1 MLKGLTTHFA
11 LNRLITGMER
21 ILDEDPVC
29 WSMILERALSAQSLT
44 SLFPWTLAVLS
55 VIQGLILLLASGLS
69 DSPSQS
75 GWLGLQGSV
84 ILLFAAFNVYLTV
97 WEHRLKEDEMR
108 ARCCHVLKRLK
119 QVKEHVHWNPT
130 NYPHLHTPM
139 AASIVLQWTIR
150 DKKQVN
156 LPASLLVES
165 DLVFLK
171 PGQAAPGRCHSF
183 DDPKVKMEPGDILHV
198 DTHHTTEISPTPE
211 FKTPAKP
218 QLFIMDETPYLD
230 VLKMVLQRK
239 ERIQKSVLNKHTYL
253 LFVQILSHVLFPLA
267 FLVAFIWSALR
278 HNQSW
283 SFHGAHDYIQLF
295 LVQPVAVVLPLVS
308 FAFPICYVIVNYVG
322 MAWILGVYSTSR
334 HIRVND
340 DPFDDSVDKPEL
352 ETTNRASFQKMKR
365 FFMKSMFGT
374 GEYLSRTENIVHTLG
389 SITALCC
396 TDKKGILS
404 WPLASPEKIFIM
416 KKEKKSSAKISSGEP
431 DYILT
436 PEILTVTHDPHN
448 PTSVEFD
455 DPNWRKY
462 LPFLKPLGLSIL
474 LNTCNIQTEEKY
486 TNFFNHLTCESMKNE
501 DSARSTHA
509 HKNNVIDMLPIVT
522 RGCLCEMSRKIG
534 FDAKTSN
541 QYSLSS
547 QIQTFRHVQTDRHD
561 RFAKNLM
568 MAKLK
573 FPFPHMVSVMT
584 QDRSTGSR
592 QLISQGTGDIILD
605 SCTDCWCGDDL
616 EPLTESLRKTIL
628 DFYQRASLSS
638 YATAFSY
645 RPQTFPLPWKNCAEY
660 LQLPTHSL
668 PFYWQYNEETEGID
682 TDAITSHIS
691 IGGKQTSCFDKP
703 KLEDNYVK
711 TKEDAMH
718 CLELQCNQ
726 TFLAMVQLQY
736 QVMVEIVQ
744 LVDLLEKACIRFVH
758 FSRENELRSRV
769 FSEKMG
775 LESGWNCHIS
785 LRSPNPSQPTTVSTK
800 GDKLSEEDHS
810 GLEKNN
816 KIRGSLPDKL
826 NRPIWFLDFPKW
838 QETKGGLR
846 AERRLSR
853 AELIRSAR
861 SNSCENLEDSLESQG
876 DASVTTDSDP
886 FEYDMSNRAQLPRGI
901 ENIRPHLETM
911 DNVPLL
917 VSLFTDSTAETTK
930 EMVQIMQDYG
940 EVICVMGSSA
950 NYKNI
955 GTFIQSDASL
965 AIEPRYPQLCQ
976 TVPVSTPP
984 KVGPSPVAISQLLNS
999 VASSLSFKMEDE
1011 ISIYHLIMESRH
1023 YTMSLINGLKFWA
1036 CTLVSLSLLQLCSL
1050 FLTLPLFLTIGQMM
1064 WMSLLILPLLSL
1076 SLLGT
1081 KKDPNIMN
1089 ISTGK
1094 NNILLNFDLLKY
1106 SLWCYGSRF
1115 LPTIVILVICHLLTS
1130 VSLIQTCP
1138 FSHVNQTEPIVLT
1151 KPPILMPL
1159 NHIDDLV
1166 YCSDDEITTDMVLPQ
1181 LFNFAFTF
1189 LYMVVIS
1196 LSFVSRTHQIWQKH
1210 PGQNPAWL
1218 VITSLLSIFMA
1229 IYVALY
1235 VGSSPGEYYAPVHV
1249 WIILMVGLVVVALIN
1264 EIVKRQEIK
1273 VEVRYQKRERL
1284 EFGTKLGIN
1293 SPF

>member
-1 MLKGLTTHFA
+1 MASSTTTLKGLTTHFA
-11 LNRLITGMER
+11 LNRLITGMEEKLSVDAVAWGL
-21 ILDEDPVC
+21 IVT
-29 WSMILERALSAQSLT
+29 RALSARSLT
-44 SLFPWTLAVLS
+44 SLFPWTLMVLS
-55 VIQGLILLLASGLS
+55 TLTGLCLVVAGLAQSSTWLLGQGLLVWLWVLVNLA
-69 DSPSQS
+69 
-75 GWLGLQGSV
+75 
-84 ILLFAAFNVYLTV
+84 LTL
-97 WEHRLKEDEMR
+97 WEHSLKEDEMR
-108 ARCCHVLKRLK
+108 ARVAHVIRRLR
-119 QVKEHVHWNPT
+119 QVKEHIHWNPT
-130 NYPHLHTPM
+130 HYPHLHTPM

-156 LPASLLVES
+156 LPWALLVES

-183 DDPKVKMEPGDILHV
+183 DDPSVRLVEGDLLHV
-198 DTHHTTEISPTPE
+198 DTHHRTEISPTPE
-211 FKTPAKP
+211 FKNPAKP
-218 QLFIMDETPYLD
+218 QLFIMDETPYLSMLEL
-230 VLKMVLQRK
+230 VLRRK
-239 ERIQKSVLNKHTYL
+239 ERVHKSVLNKHTYL
-253 LFVQILSHVLFPLA
+253 LFVQILSHCLFPLA
-267 FLVAFIWSALR
+267 LALSLVWSLIR
-278 HNQSW
+278 QNQVW
-283 SFHGAHDYIQLF
+283 NIYGADDYVELF
-295 LVQPVAVVLPLVS
+295 LIQSVAVVLPLVS
-308 FAFPICYVIVNYVG
+308 FSFPLCYLIVNYLG
-322 MAWILGVYSTSR
+322 MAWILGVYSSSR
-334 HIRVND
+334 HLRVND
-340 DPFDDSVDKPEL
+340 DPFDDSRE
-352 ETTNRASFQKMKR
+352 
-365 FFMKSMFGT
+365 
-374 GEYLSRTENIVHTLG
+374 IV
-389 SITALCC
+389 
-396 TDKKGILS
+396 
-404 WPLASPEKIFIM
+404 
-416 KKEKKSSAKISSGEP
+416 
-431 DYILT
+431 LT
-436 PEILTVTHDPHN
+436 PEILTITHDPHN
-448 PTSVEFD
+448 PTLVEFD
-455 DPNWRKY
+455 DPNWRRY
-462 LPFLKPLGLSIL
+462 LPFLKPLGLGIV

-501 DSARSTHA
+501 DSARSTHSS
-509 HKNNVIDMLPIVT
+509 KDNVINMLPIVT
-522 RGCLCEMSRKIG
+522 RGCLCELSRKIG
-534 FDAKTSN
+534 FDSKTAH

-547 QIQTFRHVQTDRHD
+547 QIQTFRHVQTHKRD

-568 MAKLK
+568 LAKLK
-573 FPFPHMVSVMT
+573 FPFPHMVSVMV
-584 QDRSTGSR
+584 QDRATGSR
-592 QLISQGTGDIILD
+592 QLISQGTGDIVLD

-616 EPLTESLRKTIL
+616 EPLTEDLRKKIL

-645 RPQTFPLPWKNCAEY
+645 RPQTFPLAWKNCAEY

-691 IGGKQTSCFDKP
+691 ISGKHTRVVGNKGKGD
-703 KLEDNYVK
+703 DNYVK

-726 TFLAMVQLQY
+726 TFVGMIQLQY

-785 LRSPNPSQPTTVSTK
+785 LRSPNPPQPNTVSTY
-800 GDKLSEEDHS
+800 G
-810 GLEKNN
+810 NN
-816 KIRGSLPDKL
+816 KALKDSPSSLEQNRFRSSLPDKL
-826 NRPIWFLDFPKW
+826 NRPVWFLDFPRW

-853 AELIRSAR
+853 AELIRSGK
-861 SNSCENLEDSLESQG
+861 SNHSSSENIEDSLESHG

-930 EMVQIMQDYG
+930 EMVKIMQEYG

-955 GTFIQSDASL
+955 PTFLQSDASM

-976 TVPVSTPP
+976 AVPVSTPP

-1011 ISIYHLIMESRH
+1011 ISIFHLIMESRH
-1023 YTMSLINGLKFWA
+1023 FTLTLINGLKFWA
-1036 CTLVSLSLLQLCSL
+1036 CTLVTLSLLQMCSI
-1050 FLTLPLFLTIGQMM
+1050 FLTLPLFMTIGQVM
-1064 WMSLLILPLLSL
+1064 WMSMLVLPLLSL

-1094 NNILLNFDLLKY
+1094 NNIVMDCDLLKY
-1106 SLWCYGSRF
+1106 SIWCYGSRF
-1115 LPTIVILVICHLLTS
+1115 VPTIFILAFCHLLTT
-1130 VSLIQTCP
+1130 VSLIQSC
-1138 FSHVNQTEPIVLT
+1138 TEEKEAEFNATKAVLESEEDWELLSSNVTIECQDADIATDIVF
-1151 KPPILMPL
+1151 
-1159 NHIDDLV
+1159 
-1166 YCSDDEITTDMVLPQ
+1166 PQ
-1181 LFNFAFTF
+1181 LFNFIFTF
-1189 LYMVVIS
+1189 LYMAVIS
-1196 LSFVSRTHQIWQKH
+1196 MSFISRSHQIWQRH
-1210 PGQNPAWL
+1210 PGKNLVWL
-1218 VITSLLSIFMA
+1218 VMTALLAVFVAVYTMISILA
-1229 IYVALY
+1229 A
-1235 VGSSPGEYYAPVHV
+1235 GPGHYHAPLHV
-1249 WIILMVGLVVVALIN
+1249 WVLLMLGLIFVAITN
-1264 EIVKRQEIK
+1264 EVVKRQEIK
-1273 VEVRYQKRERL
+1273 VDVRYQKRERL